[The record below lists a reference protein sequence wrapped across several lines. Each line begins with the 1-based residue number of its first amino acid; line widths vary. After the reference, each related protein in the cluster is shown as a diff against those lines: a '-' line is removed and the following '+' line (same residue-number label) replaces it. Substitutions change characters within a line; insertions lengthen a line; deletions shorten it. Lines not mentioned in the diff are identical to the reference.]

1 MNDHPTPPPLDSHTL
16 LATCEIEVRG
26 YSIKGG
32 NLRIDLDSAVQGDIV
47 HFVDRFWVPLFTADN
62 TFS

>member
-16 LATCEIEVRG
+16 LDTCEIEVTG

-47 HFVDRFWVPLFTADN
+47 HFVDRFWVPLFTAYN